1 MPGALNVSKP
11 KSPLAIISTA
21 LIGTLALAGATWAR
35 GATDPYAPL
44 RLYEGAWQVTQSA
57 PTTGRKSDR
66 LVNDC
71 AQVGRYFACQQTVNG
86 KPGALVVFI
95 PDAVPGHYHTQI
107 VRLDGAALGPPGTL
121 TIAGDHWTYL
131 GEPDAK
137 GLRYRTVNIFS
148 GRDRIH
154 FESARSTDGKTWTVT
169 MAGDE
174 ERVR

>member
-1 MPGALNVSKP
+1 MDR
-11 KSPLAIISTA
+11 KSGRLLATV
-21 LIGTLALAGATWAR
+21 LVGTLVLMGATHAQS
-35 GATDPYAPL
+35 ATNPYAPL
-44 RLYEGAWQVTQSA
+44 RLYAGAWQVTQ
-57 PTTGRKSDR
+57 TTPAGKKPDR

-71 AQVGRYFACQQTVNG
+71 AQIGRYFACQQTVNG

-95 PDAVPGHYHTQI
+95 PAAMQGHGAMLGHNHTQD
-107 VRLDGAALGPPGTL
+107 VLPDGAALGPPGTL

-131 GEPDAK
+131 GGPDAK
-137 GLRYRTVNIFS
+137 GVRYRTINVFS

-174 ERVR
+174 TREK

>member
-1 MPGALNVSKP
+1 MDQKRGRQLVTV
-11 KSPLAIISTA
+11 LV
-21 LIGTLALAGATWAR
+21 GTLVLMDVTHAR
-35 GATDPYAPL
+35 DAADPDAPL
-44 RLYEGAWQVTQSA
+44 RLYAGSWQVTQ
-57 PTTGRKSDR
+57 TTPAGKQPYR

-71 AQVGRYFACQQTVNG
+71 ARIGRYFACQQTVNG
-86 KPGALVVFI
+86 TPGPLVVFV
-95 PDAVPGHYHTQI
+95 PGAVPGHYHTQI
-107 VRLDGAALGPPGTL
+107 VLPDGAALGPPGTL

-169 MAGDE
+169 MAGNE
-174 ERVR
+174 TREQR

>member
-1 MPGALNVSKP
+1 MNITKMARWSL
-11 KSPLAIISTA
+11 
-21 LIGTLALAGATWAR
+21 LIGLISSATI
-35 GATDPYAPL
+35 ATASAADTVDAYAPL
-44 RLYEGAWQVTQSA
+44 RLYQGAWQVTSTPA
-57 PTTGRKSDR
+57 PAGKKPDR

-95 PDAVPGHYHTQI
+95 PDAMQGHYHTQD
-107 VRLDGAALGPPGTL
+107 VLPDGAAHGPPGTL

-131 GEPDAK
+131 GQPNAK
-137 GLRYRTVNIFS
+137 GVRYRIINVFS

-154 FESARSTDGKTWTVT
+154 FEVARSTDGKTWTVT

-174 ERVR
+174 TRER

>member
-1 MPGALNVSKP
+1 MTGRVIYTALVGAL
-11 KSPLAIISTA
+11 A
-21 LIGTLALAGATWAR
+21 LMSATHAQ
-35 GATDPYAPL
+35 GATDPYASL
-44 RLYEGAWQVTQSA
+44 RLYEGTWQVTQ
-57 PTTGRKSDR
+57 TTPAGKQPDR

-86 KPGALVVFI
+86 KPGPLVVFI
-95 PDAVPGHYHTQI
+95 PDIAPGHYHTQI
-107 VRLDGAALGPPGTL
+107 VLPDAAALGSPGTL

-137 GLRYRTVNIFS
+137 DVRYRTVNVFS

-154 FESARSTDGKTWTVT
+154 FEVARSTDGKTWTVT

-174 ERVR
+174 TREK

>member
-1 MPGALNVSKP
+1 MTGRV
-11 KSPLAIISTA
+11 ISTA
-21 LIGTLALAGATWAR
+21 LVGALALMGATHAQ

-44 RLYEGAWQVTQSA
+44 RLYKGTWQVTQ
-57 PTTGRKSDR
+57 TTPAGKQPDR

-71 AQVGRYFACQQTVNG
+71 ARIGRYFACQQTVNS

-95 PDAVPGHYHTQI
+95 PDAAPGHYHTQI
-107 VRLDGAALGPPGTL
+107 VLPDGAALGPPGML

-131 GEPDAK
+131 GQPDAK
-137 GLRYRTVNIFS
+137 GVRYRTVNVFS

-174 ERVR
+174 TRER